1 MGSVCAMEAA
11 FALDIIIHILFLVA
25 DVNSRGAAQLC
36 SKGSCSDTCRK

>member
-25 DVNSRGAAQLC
+25 DVNSKGAGSALF
-36 SKGSCSDTCRK
+36 KGFLFGYLL

>member
-25 DVNSRGAAQLC
+25 DVNSKEATELC
-36 SKGSCSDTCRK
+36 SKGYCSDTCRR